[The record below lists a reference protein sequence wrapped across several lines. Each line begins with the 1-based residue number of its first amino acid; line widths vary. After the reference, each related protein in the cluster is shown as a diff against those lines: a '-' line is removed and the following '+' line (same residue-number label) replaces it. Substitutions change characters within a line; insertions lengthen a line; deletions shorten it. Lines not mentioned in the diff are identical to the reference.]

1 LKIKKIPPDGNK
13 IIAGALS
20 YRRPKPHLE
29 PITDMKQELTHLL
42 PMIRR
47 FAYSLTGSA
56 HDADDLLQNTVE
68 RILSRGVPEDVEL
81 AKWAFRVCRNLWI
94 DEYRARKVRNNA
106 TQLPEL
112 EEPVIDGEHMVY
124 QEITLREV
132 SSAMDKL
139 PDDQRSILALIAVQ
153 GMSYKEVAETL
164 SIPMGTVM
172 SRLARARVALHDYLN
187 KPHAEVGS

>member
-1 LKIKKIPPDGNK
+1 
-13 IIAGALS
+13 
-20 YRRPKPHLE
+20 
-29 PITDMKQELTHLL
+29 MKQELTNLM

-56 HDADDLLQNTVE
+56 HDADDLLQNTIE

-94 DEYRARKVRNNA
+94 DEYRARKIRQNA
-106 TQLPEL
+106 TQVPEL
-112 EEPVIDGEHMVY
+112 EEPTVDGENEVY
-124 QEITLREV
+124 QQITLGEV
-132 SSAMDKL
+132 NSAMDKL

-172 SRLARARVALHDYLN
+172 SRLARARVALHEYLH
-187 KPHAEVGS
+187 KPQAKIN